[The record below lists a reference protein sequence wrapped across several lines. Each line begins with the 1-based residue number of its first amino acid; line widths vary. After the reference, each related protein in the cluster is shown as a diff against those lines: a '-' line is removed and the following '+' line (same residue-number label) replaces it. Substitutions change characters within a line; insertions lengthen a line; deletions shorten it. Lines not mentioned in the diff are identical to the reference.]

1 MIIASKTDAKMN
13 DSRPLSS
20 GPVDRPS
27 GTSGHLSGA
36 GLVPA
41 LLRFAAATAAGNLD
55 VGASGIHWDGVTDR
69 QVQDVLD
76 AGLGP
81 LLFHATRESQGAV
94 PDIWR
99 DALHAEDLTARVRHG
114 NLCDAMLEIL
124 DACNAAGVPVT
135 LLKGI
140 SIADQCYPLAH
151 LRPMGDIDILV
162 SEEHCI
168 WIEEALLHR
177 GYEPKAGYVADAG
190 EPHRAPLL
198 DPKRGVWVEVHTAL
212 FPAGD
217 RLVTDSL
224 FSAAQIAREEVAS
237 TFHGRPVRRL
247 SREMQLA
254 YIASYWIRDLSRNPF
269 HPSFVTPLVDAI
281 LLLEAAGPAPD
292 WDRIL
297 ACLDNEM
304 ATASLHVMLSYIS
317 SRGLASSISP
327 IASKL
332 ASRQHI
338 VGAPERRMVMSMIDA
353 NLVGGRPF
361 LGRFGIRHPMIAL
374 SIFFSLLEPGSRVGK
389 LLALP
394 WNVLFPPWLADR
406 YTLRYHADRV
416 RRFLRR

>member
-1 MIIASKTDAKMN
+1 MIAKCEN
-13 DSRPLSS
+13 RSPRTG
-20 GPVDRPS
+20 GPSAGIGLVSALLKSVAATPS
-27 GTSGHLSGA
+27 GNQSRAPLAIQWET
-36 GLVPA
+36 
-41 LLRFAAATAAGNLD
+41 
-55 VGASGIHWDGVTDR
+55 VTD
-69 QVQDVLD
+69 QQFQDVLD

-81 LLFHATRESQGAV
+81 LLFHATKESQGAV

-99 DALHAEDLTARVRHG
+99 DVLHAEDLTARVRHG

-124 DACNAAGVPVT
+124 DACDAAGVPVT

-168 WIEEALLHR
+168 WLEEALLQR

-217 RLVTDSL
+217 RLLSNSL
-224 FSAAQIAREEVAS
+224 FSASQIARDEAAS
-237 TFHGRPVRRL
+237 SFHGRPVRRL

-281 LLLEAAGPAPD
+281 LLVEAAGPAPD
-292 WDRIL
+292 WERVL

-304 ATASLHVMLSYIS
+304 ATASLHIMLSYIS

-327 IASKL
+327 IVSKL

-338 VGAPERRMVMSMIDA
+338 VGAPERRMAMSMIDA

-361 LGRFGIRHPMIAL
+361 LGRFGSRHPMIAL
-374 SIFFSLLEPGSRVGK
+374 SVFFSLLEPGSRLGK
-389 LLALP
+389 LLTLP
-394 WNVLFPPWLADR
+394 WNVLFPPWIANR

>member
-1 MIIASKTDAKMN
+1 MIVASENRPPRTGGQSAGIA
-13 DSRPLSS
+13 L
-20 GPVDRPS
+20 
-27 GTSGHLSGA
+27 L
-36 GLVPA
+36 PA
-41 LLRFAAATAAGNLD
+41 LLRSVATAQSPDPGLAPL
-55 VGASGIHWDGVTDR
+55 VIQWERVTDR

-81 LLFHATRESQGAV
+81 LLFHATRELQGAV

-99 DALHAEDLTARVRHG
+99 DVLHAEDLTARVRHG

-217 RLVTDSL
+217 RLLSDSL
-224 FSAAQIAREEVAS
+224 FSALADCARGSGV
-237 TFHGRPVRRL
+237 
-247 SREMQLA
+247 
-254 YIASYWIRDLSRNPF
+254 DLSW
-269 HPSFVTPLVDAI
+269 
-281 LLLEAAGPAPD
+281 AARAPAQSGTA
-292 WDRIL
+292 
-297 ACLDNEM
+297 ACLHSIVLDPGPFAKPVSPE
-304 ATASLHVMLSYIS
+304 L
-317 SRGLASSISP
+317 RGSVDRRNRPSQCVRS
-327 IASKL
+327 
-332 ASRQHI
+332 
-338 VGAPERRMVMSMIDA
+338 APRR
-353 NLVGGRPF
+353 GP
-361 LGRFGIRHPMIAL
+361 HC
-374 SIFFSLLEPGSRVGK
+374 
-389 LLALP
+389 
-394 WNVLFPPWLADR
+394 
-406 YTLRYHADRV
+406 
-416 RRFLRR
+416 